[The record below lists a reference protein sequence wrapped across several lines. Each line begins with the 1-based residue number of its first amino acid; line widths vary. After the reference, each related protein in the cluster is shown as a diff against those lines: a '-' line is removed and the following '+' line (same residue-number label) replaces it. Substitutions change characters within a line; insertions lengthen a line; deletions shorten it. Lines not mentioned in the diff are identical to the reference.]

1 LQGAQNSMRGD
12 RRILIVDDDA
22 ALRRSLAE
30 QLERHA
36 EFSALLCESAAAAL
50 AVIRREPFDAVL
62 LGVILPD
69 MDGRRLCRLM
79 RAAGV
84 TAPIIMLTGGDGEVD
99 CLTRADSGATDQL
112 AKPFRLGTLL
122 ERLRAH
128 LGESAPADAAVL
140 TIGPYSF
147 DPITKLM
154 SDKDSRKMVRLT
166 EKETAILQFLYRAD
180 RTIGRDTLLDQVWG
194 YNAGVRTHTLETHIY
209 RLRRKIERDPAR
221 AEILVTEP
229 GGYRLLR

>member
-1 LQGAQNSMRGD
+1 MRGD